1 MPTLRHSIPRL
12 ARPSS
17 AIPLPPPLPRC
28 HSRGLRNLPSGLR
41 SLPFPLPLL
50 LLLVALL
57 PHAPVAAGLLRL
69 KSPQQLSYSFAS
81 TDADFGKLFS
91 IRPQTISLESPQ
103 QLGYSFA
110 SGDADYGPV
119 IPFSGFWGR
128 LYPTVPANACQP
140 IQNRVLPGTVQFAL
154 IARGDCSFGRKVQNA
169 QFAGYAAA
177 VVYNNESNQ
186 DLAIMT
192 ENQRM
197 GIMIPSAFISL
208 EDATTVLSVI
218 QPYPET
224 IAILYPAQ
232 PYYTTSAYSWS
243 FIIWISSLLAI
254 GIMLLAFLC
263 VCRHRIRNAVAGAA
277 AAAGVNP
284 DILPIQLTVSPD
296 KMTLEEVMALPEKTF
311 LGLPS
316 LKRAEAEKK
325 DGSSS
330 KGDKSEGVA
339 KEEADRKEGAEKAE
353 GSTESD
359 CNELGSSQEKLKG
372 KHQADVVIVSEGR
385 RPSCDH
391 IQRGDVELGGFPGV
405 ELSRQSSVRSRVS
418 FRGAEEGEEEE
429 DGEEE
434 VIYRST
440 WETCAICLEDY
451 ECGDR
456 LRVLPCSHE
465 FHSEC
470 VDEWLTTRQPFCPVC
485 KRIARTPKKTPGAEA
500 TALSASS
507 SSASSSSNDLEM
519 ASDIQL
525 FVAAYAAFPQH
536 RTIIVAVSAVG
547 SLVRGGKK
555 KGKAVRHKSFVA
567 GDPDRGVKLE
577 WSDITCQLLDKKG
590 EEVKKLLDGLNGS
603 ARPGRLLAIMGPSGS
618 GKTTLL
624 NTLAGQLPKSSKIA
638 LYGSIRAN
646 GIPIADSWH
655 KQVYVRQEDIFFS
668 QLTVRETLVTAAKL
682 QLPSSMSDAEKEQ
695 HVEELLQHLG
705 LVNAAGTIVGDN
717 KTRGISGGE
726 KKRLS
731 IACELLGNPSVVFA
745 DEPTTG
751 LDAYQAEKVM
761 QTLKDLAKEGRTQ
774 SHPPA
779 FPVLPPLLP
788 PPLSSTTTPLLPST
802 SIHQPRG
809 SVFDMFDD
817 IMVVA
822 GGKLVYSGPAG
833 DTCLEYFKSQG
844 HECPLHSNPA
854 EFLSDLVGTDHS
866 SPDTEAQSAT
876 RISRLIQAFAAHST
890 AQADTSAALAVSAAL
905 QASLGDDDEEEEGE
919 GQKRKKTL
927 GLSAAKSDADGAGFW
942 QQFKILLVRAWR
954 QTTRDRATNVV
965 RAMMNLTSAAI
976 FGSIFWRMGFG
987 QSTIQDRMGLLQ
999 VAAINTAMASITK
1012 TLNVFPKE
1020 RQIVERERAKGA
1032 YAVGPYF
1039 LSKLVAELP
1048 VTAFFPALFSVVCYP
1063 MTGLHR
1069 TIPRFLKFMGA
1080 TTVESFTS
1088 SAMGLTV
1095 GCIAPTVEAAM
1106 ALGPSIMTVFIVFGG
1121 YYVNPDNTPV
1131 IFRWIPNTSLIR
1143 WGFEALCVNEFD
1155 GLTFEASKPT
1165 DLSTGKQ
1172 VLERLSF
1179 SNSSV
1184 AKSVHKEVQI
1194 MLGWG
1199 FEALCVNEFDGLTF
1213 EATKP
1218 TDLSTGKQVLERL
1231 SFSDSSVAKSVRKE
1245 VQIMLGWYWAS
1256 AYLLRKK
1263 TPEFTKLLPVS
1274 KLQGKVRG
1282 TESGK
1287 GVEEGT
1293 SVKSSVVIE
1302 EVIEAKEESVVA
1314 TEEVTATT
1322 VTTTTSS
1329 STTTSSTTIT
1339 TAATTVVTGS
1349 ASVEVETTEEE
1360 FVEAES

>member
-81 TDADFGKLFS
+81 TDADFG
-91 IRPQTISLESPQ
+91 
-103 QLGYSFA
+103 
-110 SGDADYGPV
+110 PV

-140 IQNRVLPGTVQFAL
+140 IQNRVPPGTVQFAL

-263 VCRHRIRNAVAGAA
+263 VCRYRIRNAVAGAA

-284 DILPIQLTVSPD
+284 DFLPIQLTVSPD

-330 KGDKSEGVA
+330 SKGDKSEGLTG
-339 KEEADRKEGAEKAE
+339 RKGLK
-353 GSTESD
+353 
-359 CNELGSSQEKLKG
+359 KLRG
-372 KHQADVVIVSEGR
+372 V
-385 RPSCDH
+385 
-391 IQRGDVELGGFPGV
+391 QRVT
-405 ELSRQSSVRSRVS
+405 LSRQSSVRSRVS

-507 SSASSSSNDLEM
+507 S
-519 ASDIQL
+519 
-525 FVAAYAAFPQH
+525 VAAYAAFPQH

-547 SLVRGGKK
+547 SLVRGGK

-761 QTLKDLAKEGRTQ
+761 QTLKDLAKEGRT
-774 SHPPA
+774 
-779 FPVLPPLLP
+779 VIC
-788 PPLSSTTTPLLPST
+788 

-833 DTCLEYFKSQG
+833 NTCLEYFKSQG

-890 AQADTSAALAVSAAL
+890 AQADTSAALAVSSAL
-905 QASLGDDDEEEEGE
+905 QSSLDDDDEEGE
-919 GQKRKKTL
+919 AGQEPKRKL
-927 GLSAAKSDADGAGFW
+927 GLTAAKADADGAGFW
-942 QQFKILLVRAWR
+942 QQFRILLVRAWR

-987 QSTIQDRMGLLQ
+987 QTTIQDRMGLLQ

-1020 RQIVERERAKGA
+1020 RQIVDRERAKGA

-1179 SNSSV
+1179 S
-1184 AKSVHKEVQI
+1184 
-1194 MLGWG
+1194 
-1199 FEALCVNEFDGLTF
+1199 
-1213 EATKP
+1213 
-1218 TDLSTGKQVLERL
+1218 
-1231 SFSDSSVAKSVRKE
+1231 DSSVAKSVRKE

-1256 AYLLRKK
+1256 AYLLQKK
-1263 TPEFTKLLPVS
+1263 NPEFTKLLPVS

-1287 GVEEGT
+1287 GGEEGT

-1302 EVIEAKEESVVA
+1302 EVIETKEESVVA
-1314 TEEVTATT
+1314 TEEVATET
-1322 VTTTTSS
+1322 VTTTTT
-1329 STTTSSTTIT
+1329 TTTSSTTTTTATT
-1339 TAATTVVTGS
+1339 TAATTEATVVTTES

>member
-1 MPTLRHSIPRL
+1 
-12 ARPSS
+12 
-17 AIPLPPPLPRC
+17 
-28 HSRGLRNLPSGLR
+28 
-41 SLPFPLPLL
+41 
-50 LLLVALL
+50 
-57 PHAPVAAGLLRL
+57 
-69 KSPQQLSYSFAS
+69 
-81 TDADFGKLFS
+81 
-91 IRPQTISLESPQ
+91 
-103 QLGYSFA
+103 
-110 SGDADYGPV
+110 
-119 IPFSGFWGR
+119 
-128 LYPTVPANACQP
+128 
-140 IQNRVLPGTVQFAL
+140 
-154 IARGDCSFGRKVQNA
+154 
-169 QFAGYAAA
+169 
-177 VVYNNESNQ
+177 
-186 DLAIMT
+186 
-192 ENQRM
+192 M
-197 GIMIPSAFISL
+197 GITIPSAFISL
-208 EDATTVLSVI
+208 EDASIILSVI

-254 GIMLLAFLC
+254 GIMLLTFLC
-263 VCRHRIRNAVAGAA
+263 VCRYRIRNAVAGAA

-284 DILPIQLTVSPD
+284 AFLPIQLTASPD

-325 DGSSS
+325 DGS
-330 KGDKSEGVA
+330 KGDKSEGVE
-339 KEEADRKEGAEKAE
+339 KETADRKEGTEMAA
-353 GSTESD
+353 GASESD

-372 KHQADVVIVSEGR
+372 KHQADSIVIKTEGR
-385 RPSCDH
+385 RPSCDY
-391 IQRGDVELGGFPGV
+391 IQRGGVELGGFPGV

-465 FHSEC
+465 FHTEC

-485 KRIARTPKKTPGAEA
+485 KRIARTLKKTPEQA
-500 TALSASS
+500 TDLSASS
-507 SSASSSSNDLEM
+507 SSASSSSNDFEM

-525 FVAAYAAFPQH
+525 LSHVSSESTIREASVHGSSAGVQAQDAATQPRQ
-536 RTIIVAVSAVG
+536 G
-547 SLVRGGKK
+547 QQEDGN
-555 KGKAVRHKSFVA
+555 
-567 GDPDRGVKLE
+567 
-577 WSDITCQLLDKKG
+577 
-590 EEVKKLLDGLNGS
+590 VKKLLDGLNGS
-603 ARPGRLLAIMGPSGS
+603 ARPGHLLAIMGPSGS

-761 QTLKDLAKEGRTQ
+761 QTLKDLAKEGRT
-774 SHPPA
+774 
-779 FPVLPPLLP
+779 VIC
-788 PPLSSTTTPLLPST
+788 

-833 DTCLEYFKSQG
+833 DACLEYFKAQG

-866 SPDTEAQSAT
+866 SPDTEAQSAA
-876 RISRLIQAFAAHST
+876 RINRLIQAFAAHSA
-890 AQADTSAALAVSAAL
+890 AQTDTSAALAVSSAL
-905 QASLGDDDEEEEGE
+905 QASLDDDEEGEEGQE
-919 GQKRKKTL
+919 PKRKL
-927 GLSAAKSDADGAGFW
+927 ELSAAKADADGAGFW
-942 QQFKILLVRAWR
+942 QQFRILLVRAWR

-987 QSTIQDRMGLLQ
+987 QTTIQDRMGLLQ

-1121 YYVNPDNTPV
+1121 YYVNPDNTPA

-1179 SNSSV
+1179 S
-1184 AKSVHKEVQI
+1184 
-1194 MLGWG
+1194 
-1199 FEALCVNEFDGLTF
+1199 
-1213 EATKP
+1213 
-1218 TDLSTGKQVLERL
+1218 
-1231 SFSDSSVAKSVRKE
+1231 DSSVAKSVRKE

-1256 AYLLRKK
+1256 AYLLQKK

-1274 KLQGKVRG
+1274 KLQGKVG
-1282 TESGK
+1282 ETESGK
-1287 GVEEGT
+1287 GVEEGA

-1302 EVIEAKEESVVA
+1302 EVVETKEESVVA
-1314 TEEVTATT
+1314 AEEVAAE
-1322 VTTTTSS
+1322 TTTT
-1329 STTTSSTTIT
+1329 TTTTTTIT
-1339 TAATTVVTGS
+1339 TTTAAPVVTES
-1349 ASVEVETTEEE
+1349 ASVEVETTGGICRG
-1360 FVEAES
+1360 

>member
-91 IRPQTISLESPQ
+91 IRPQTISLELPQ

-263 VCRHRIRNAVAGAA
+263 VCRYRIRNAVAGAA

-339 KEEADRKEGAEKAE
+339 KEEADRKEGAKKAE

-391 IQRGDVELGGFPGV
+391 IQWGDVELGGFPGV

-761 QTLKDLAKEGRTQ
+761 QTLKDLAKEGRT
-774 SHPPA
+774 
-779 FPVLPPLLP
+779 VIC
-788 PPLSSTTTPLLPST
+788 

-1048 VTAFFPALFSVVCYP
+1048 VTAFFPRAVLGGMLPYDRSAPHNTQVRGMMLARSVERERAEGAYAVGLYFLSKLVAELPVTAFFPALFSVVCYP

-1143 WGFEALCVNEFD
+1143 
-1155 GLTFEASKPT
+1155 
-1165 DLSTGKQ
+1165 
-1172 VLERLSF
+1172 
-1179 SNSSV
+1179 
-1184 AKSVHKEVQI
+1184 
-1194 MLGWG
+1194 WG

>member
-1 MPTLRHSIPRL
+1 MPKPREPRL
-12 ARPSS
+12 PSARRLAPPSS
-17 AIPLPPPLPRC
+17 ANPAPPPLPRC
-28 HSRGLRNLPSGLR
+28 HSRGLRNLPRGLR
-41 SLPFPLPLL
+41 SLPLPL

-57 PHAPVAAGLLRL
+57 RLAPVAAGLLRL
-69 KSPQQLSYSFAS
+69 KSPQQLGYSFAS
-81 TDADFGKLFS
+81 TDADFG
-91 IRPQTISLESPQ
+91 
-103 QLGYSFA
+103 
-110 SGDADYGPV
+110 PV
-119 IPFSGFWGR
+119 IPFSGLWGR
-128 LYPTVPANACQP
+128 LYPTLPANACQP
-140 IQNRVLPGTVQFAL
+140 IQNRVQPGTVQFAL

-169 QFAGYAAA
+169 QFAGFAAA

-197 GIMIPSAFISL
+197 SIMIPSTFISL
-208 EDATTVLSVI
+208 EDASTILSVI
-218 QPYPET
+218 QPYPES

-263 VCRHRIRNAVAGAA
+263 VCRYRIRNAVAGAA

-284 DILPIQLTVSPD
+284 AFLPIQLTASPD

-316 LKRAEAEKK
+316 LKRADAGKK

-330 KGDKSEGVA
+330 KGDGGEGVE
-339 KEEADRKEGAEKAE
+339 KEEADRKEEAEKA
-353 GSTESD
+353 D
-359 CNELGSSQEKLKG
+359 GSSQEKLKG
-372 KHQADVVIVSEGR
+372 KHQADIVIKTEGR
-385 RPSCDH
+385 RPSCDY
-391 IQRGDVELGGFPGV
+391 IQRGDVDLGGFPGV

-418 FRGAEEGEEEE
+418 FRSAEGEEEE
-429 DGEEE
+429 GDGEEE

-465 FHSEC
+465 FHTEC

-485 KRIARTPKKTPGAEA
+485 KRIARTPKKTPEAEA

-507 SSASSSSNDLEM
+507 SSSSSTNDLEM

-590 EEVKKLLDGLNGS
+590 DEVKKLLDGLNGS
-603 ARPGRLLAIMGPSGS
+603 ARSGRLLAIMGPSGS

-682 QLPSSMSDAEKEQ
+682 QLPSSMSNAEKEQ

-761 QTLKDLAKEGRTQ
+761 QTLKDLAKEGRT
-774 SHPPA
+774 
-779 FPVLPPLLP
+779 VIC
-788 PPLSSTTTPLLPST
+788 

-833 DTCLEYFKSQG
+833 DACLEYFKNQG

-866 SPDTEAQSAT
+866 SHDTEAQSAA
-876 RISRLIQAFAAHST
+876 RINRLIQAFAAHSA
-890 AQADTSAALAVSAAL
+890 AQTGTSAALAVSSTL
-905 QASLGDDDEEEEGE
+905 QASLGDDDEEGE
-919 GQKRKKTL
+919 AGQESKRKL
-927 GLSAAKSDADGAGFW
+927 GLTAAKADADGVGFW
-942 QQFKILLVRAWR
+942 QQFRILLVRAWR

-987 QSTIQDRMGLLQ
+987 QTTIQDRMGLLQ

-1048 VTAFFPALFSVVCYP
+1048 VTAFFPALFSLVCYP

-1095 GCIAPTVEAAM
+1095 GCIAPTTEAAM

-1121 YYVNPDNTPV
+1121 YYVNAENTPA
-1131 IFRWIPNTSLIR
+1131 IFRWIPNASLIR
-1143 WGFEALCVNEFD
+1143 WGFEALGFEALCVNEFDGLTFEATKPTDLSTGKQVLERLSFSDSSVAKSVRKEVQIMLSWYWVLARLTKPTHLLLPLSPSHALPFPLSPSLALSHSLPTTRGFEALCVNEFD
-1155 GLTFEASKPT
+1155 GLTFEAS
-1165 DLSTGKQ
+1165 
-1172 VLERLSF
+1172 
-1179 SNSSV
+1179 
-1184 AKSVHKEVQI
+1184 
-1194 MLGWG
+1194 
-1199 FEALCVNEFDGLTF
+1199 
-1213 EATKP
+1213 KP

-1274 KLQGKVRG
+1274 KLQGKVG
-1282 TESGK
+1282 ETGSGK
-1287 GVEEGT
+1287 GVEEGA

-1302 EVIEAKEESVVA
+1302 EVIEAKAESVA
-1314 TEEVTATT
+1314 TEEAPQKHD
-1322 VTTTTSS
+1322 
-1329 STTTSSTTIT
+1329 
-1339 TAATTVVTGS
+1339 
-1349 ASVEVETTEEE
+1349 
-1360 FVEAES
+1360 

>member
-1 MPTLRHSIPRL
+1 
-12 ARPSS
+12 
-17 AIPLPPPLPRC
+17 
-28 HSRGLRNLPSGLR
+28 
-41 SLPFPLPLL
+41 
-50 LLLVALL
+50 
-57 PHAPVAAGLLRL
+57 
-69 KSPQQLSYSFAS
+69 
-81 TDADFGKLFS
+81 
-91 IRPQTISLESPQ
+91 
-103 QLGYSFA
+103 
-110 SGDADYGPV
+110 
-119 IPFSGFWGR
+119 
-128 LYPTVPANACQP
+128 
-140 IQNRVLPGTVQFAL
+140 
-154 IARGDCSFGRKVQNA
+154 
-169 QFAGYAAA
+169 
-177 VVYNNESNQ
+177 
-186 DLAIMT
+186 
-192 ENQRM
+192 M
-197 GIMIPSAFISL
+197 GITIPSAFISL
-208 EDATTVLSVI
+208 EDASIILSVI

-254 GIMLLAFLC
+254 GIMLLTFLC
-263 VCRHRIRNAVAGAA
+263 VCRYRIRNAVAGAA

-284 DILPIQLTVSPD
+284 AFLPIQLTASPD

-325 DGSSS
+325 DGS
-330 KGDKSEGVA
+330 KGDKSEGVE
-339 KEEADRKEGAEKAE
+339 KETADRKEGTEMAA
-353 GSTESD
+353 GASESD

-372 KHQADVVIVSEGR
+372 KHQADSIVIKTEGR
-385 RPSCDH
+385 RPSCDY
-391 IQRGDVELGGFPGV
+391 IQRGGVELGGFPGV

-465 FHSEC
+465 FHTEC

-485 KRIARTPKKTPGAEA
+485 KRIARTLKKTPEQA
-500 TALSASS
+500 TDLSASS
-507 SSASSSSNDLEM
+507 SSASS
-519 ASDIQL
+519 
-525 FVAAYAAFPQH
+525 
-536 RTIIVAVSAVG
+536 
-547 SLVRGGKK
+547 
-555 KGKAVRHKSFVA
+555 
-567 GDPDRGVKLE
+567 
-577 WSDITCQLLDKKG
+577 
-590 EEVKKLLDGLNGS
+590 
-603 ARPGRLLAIMGPSGS
+603 ARPGHLLAIMGPSGS

-761 QTLKDLAKEGRTQ
+761 QTLKDLAKEGRT
-774 SHPPA
+774 
-779 FPVLPPLLP
+779 VIC
-788 PPLSSTTTPLLPST
+788 

-833 DTCLEYFKSQG
+833 DACLEYFKAQG

-866 SPDTEAQSAT
+866 SPDTEAQSAA
-876 RISRLIQAFAAHST
+876 RINRLIQAFAAHSA
-890 AQADTSAALAVSAAL
+890 AQTDTSAALAVSSAL
-905 QASLGDDDEEEEGE
+905 QASLDDDEEGEEGQE
-919 GQKRKKTL
+919 PKRKL
-927 GLSAAKSDADGAGFW
+927 ELSAAKADVDGAGFW
-942 QQFKILLVRAWR
+942 QQFRILLVRAWR

-965 RAMMNLTSAAI
+965 RAVMNLTSAAI

-987 QSTIQDRMGLLQ
+987 QTTIQDRMGLLQ

-1121 YYVNPDNTPV
+1121 YYVNPDNTPA

-1155 GLTFEASKPT
+1155 GLTFEAS
-1165 DLSTGKQ
+1165 
-1172 VLERLSF
+1172 
-1179 SNSSV
+1179 
-1184 AKSVHKEVQI
+1184 
-1194 MLGWG
+1194 
-1199 FEALCVNEFDGLTF
+1199 
-1213 EATKP
+1213 KP

-1274 KLQGKVRG
+1274 KLQGKVG
-1282 TESGK
+1282 ETESGK
-1287 GVEEGT
+1287 GVEEGA

-1302 EVIEAKEESVVA
+1302 EVVETKEESVVA
-1314 TEEVTATT
+1314 AEEVAAE
-1322 VTTTTSS
+1322 TTTT
-1329 STTTSSTTIT
+1329 TTTTTTIT
-1339 TAATTVVTGS
+1339 TTTAAPVVTES